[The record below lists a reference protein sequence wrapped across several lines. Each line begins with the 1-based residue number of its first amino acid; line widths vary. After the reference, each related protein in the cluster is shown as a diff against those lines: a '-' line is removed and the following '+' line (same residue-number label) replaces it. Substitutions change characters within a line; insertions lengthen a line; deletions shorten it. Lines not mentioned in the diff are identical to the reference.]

1 LGPGAWTPVSKLRLF
16 GTEIELSKDVGG
28 GGGSITDEAGEGF
41 VKGSGREGIGS
52 SEDDVSM
59 VMCLVTG
66 GLCLSV
72 YTTGEHLTATDGF
85 LWPGR
90 CAMGGLLIP
99 PRV

>member
-1 LGPGAWTPVSKLRLF
+1 LGAEV
-16 GTEIELSKDVGG
+16 ELSRDVGG
-28 GGGSITDEAGEGF
+28 GGGSITDGAGEGLD
-41 VKGSGREGIGS
+41 KGSGRGARGS

-72 YTTGEHLTATDGF
+72 YATGEHLTATDGF

-90 CAMGGLLIP
+90 CAIGGLLIP
-99 PRV
+99 PLV